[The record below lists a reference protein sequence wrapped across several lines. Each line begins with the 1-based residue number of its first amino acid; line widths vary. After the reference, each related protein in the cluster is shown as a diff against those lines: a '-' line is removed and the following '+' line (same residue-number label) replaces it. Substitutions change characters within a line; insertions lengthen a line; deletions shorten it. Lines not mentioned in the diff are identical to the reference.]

1 MFDNLQIIHK
11 KVKHANLKVKPN
23 LNVILTVPLGTNQNT
38 IERILSK
45 RKDWLLKQLA
55 YFKKYMVVTKELVS
69 GESFAY
75 LGRNYR
81 LKIIE
86 AEIESVTICD
96 EYLHININDKSDY
109 KKKLKL
115 IDAWYKKQAEHHFL
129 LIIDKYLKIVKK
141 EVNKISIKQMKTRW
155 GSCNPKKAYINLNLE
170 LIKKHPSAIEYVILH
185 EIAHLEHYNHNRNF
199 YNYVASYMPDWQL
212 RRSKLRDATHL

>member
-38 IERILSK
+38 IEQILSK

-55 YFKKYMVVTKELVS
+55 YFKKHMIVTKELVS
-69 GESFAY
+69 GESFSY

-109 KKKLKL
+109 NKKLKL
-115 IDAWYKKQAEHHFL
+115 IDAWF
-129 LIIDKYLKIVKK
+129 
-141 EVNKISIKQMKTRW
+141 S
-155 GSCNPKKAYINLNLE
+155 
-170 LIKKHPSAIEYVILH
+170 
-185 EIAHLEHYNHNRNF
+185 YNFRG
-199 YNYVASYMPDWQL
+199 
-212 RRSKLRDATHL
+212 

>member
-1 MFDNLQIIHK
+1 
-11 KVKHANLKVKPN
+11 
-23 LNVILTVPLGTNQNT
+23 
-38 IERILSK
+38 
-45 RKDWLLKQLA
+45 
-55 YFKKYMVVTKELVS
+55 MVVTKELVS

-109 KKKLKL
+109 NKKLKL

-129 LIIDKYLKIVKK
+129 LIMDKYLKIVKK

-185 EIAHLEHYNHNRNF
+185 EIAHLEHYNHDRNF